1 MASNT
6 THDQPDVDDDD
17 DLGVRMMRAIIRG
30 VLASVP
36 VALIVITTFVYIATD
51 KDLVDS
57 FATAT
62 VSSLLLGV
70 FAGGFVGVVRSMH

>member
-1 MASNT
+1 MSSTA
-6 THDQPDVDDDD
+6 THDQPDVEDDDD
-17 DLGVRMMRAIIRG
+17 FGARMMKGIIRG
-30 VLASVP
+30 VLVAVP
-36 VALIVITTFVYIATD
+36 VALIVIMTFVYVATD

-62 VSSLLLGV
+62 ISSVLLGV